1 MLPLPTEYISS
12 VCEIKTLSNELV
24 ATGTIRKITEEYIE
38 VSDKTGLMPIAAYG
52 TEVKMNVFNSK
63 SGFRVLAGKV
73 YTSSLKSIR
82 IMEVVSLLDL
92 ERRHFFRVEV
102 NMSAYVILLKKK
114 NQEAEKEKPEE
125 KPKEELDKQKG
136 KETPA
141 VHATIRNLSLGGTLF
156 SSTENY
162 ESGDIISIRLK
173 FDRNVFQFKGT
184 VRRTGDTIHGQMLY
198 GCEFMDVPKAA
209 ANALCAYIFQCQRQ
223 QIHKKRMEHQQ
234 L

>member
-1 MLPLPTEYISS
+1 MLPLPTEYIAS

-38 VSDKTGLMPIAAYG
+38 VSDKTGLMPIAPYG
-52 TEVKMNVFNSK
+52 TEVKINVFNSK

-82 IMEVVSLLDL
+82 IMEVVGLLDF
-92 ERRHFFRVEV
+92 ERRHFFRVDV
-102 NMSAYVILLKKK
+102 NMPAQVVLKKK
-114 NQEAEKEKPEE
+114 MQDTETEKTEE
-125 KPKEELDKQKG
+125 NSDGQKG
-136 KETPA
+136 KETLV
-141 VHATIRNLSLGGTLF
+141 VHVTIRNLSLGGALF
-156 SSTENY
+156 SSSENY
-162 ESGDIISIRLK
+162 ETGDVISLRLK
-173 FDRNVFQFKGT
+173 FDRNVIQFKGI
-184 VRRTGDTIHGQMLY
+184 VKRTGNTIHNQMLY
-198 GCEFMDVPKAA
+198 GCEFTDVPRAA

>member
-52 TEVKMNVFNSK
+52 TEVKINVFNSK
-63 SGFRVLAGKV
+63 SGFRVLAGKI

-82 IMEVVSLLDL
+82 IMEIVSLLDL
-92 ERRHFFRVEV
+92 ERRHFFRVDV
-102 NMSAYVILLKKK
+102 NMSANVVPLKKK
-114 NQEAEKEKPEE
+114 NEAEKEKPE
-125 KPKEELDKQKG
+125 DHKG
-136 KETPA
+136 KEIPA
-141 VHATIRNLSLGGTLF
+141 VHVTIRNLSLGGALF
-156 SSTENY
+156 STVENY
-162 ESGDIISIRLK
+162 ETGDTISLRLK
-173 FDRNVFQFKGT
+173 FDRNVFQFKGV
-184 VRRTGDTIHGQMLY
+184 VRRTGDSIHGQMLY
-198 GCEFMDVPKAA
+198 GCEFVDVPKAE

>member
-102 NMSAYVILLKKK
+102 NMSAYVVLLKKA
-114 NQEAEKEKPEE
+114 NQEAGKENPEE
-125 KPKEELDKQKG
+125 EQDKQKE

-141 VHATIRNLSLGGTLF
+141 VHVTIRNLSLGGTLF

-162 ESGDIISIRLK
+162 ESGDVVSIRLK

-184 VRRTGDTIHGQMLY
+184 VRRTGDTLHGQILY

>member
-102 NMSAYVILLKKK
+102 NMSAYVVLLKKK
-114 NQEAEKEKPEE
+114 NEEAEKEKT
-125 KPKEELDKQKG
+125 KEEPDKQ

-141 VHATIRNLSLGGTLF
+141 AHVTIRNLSLGGTLF

-173 FDRNVFQFKGT
+173 FDRNVFQFKGA